1 MDKKVKT
8 SVRNLV
14 EFVMRSG
21 DIDTT
26 YISNKR
32 ALMGIKAHQK
42 LQSDG
47 GENYKKEYFL
57 SCETEYQSIIFEVQG
72 RADGLI
78 EDESV
83 VTIDEIKSTTRRLD
97 SIDENFSKL
106 HWAQVMCYGY
116 FI

>member
-47 GENYKKEYFL
+47 GENYKKEYFGKDGYL
-57 SCETEYQSIIFEVQG
+57 YRRGKLVG
-72 RADGLI
+72 RKSGR
-78 EDESV
+78 
-83 VTIDEIKSTTRRLD
+83 IKS
-97 SIDENFSKL
+97 
-106 HWAQVMCYGY
+106 
-116 FI
+116 

>member
-32 ALMGIKAHQK
+32 ALMGIKLTK
-42 LQSDG
+42 
-47 GENYKKEYFL
+47 NYKVMAEK
-57 SCETEYQSIIFEVQG
+57 IIKKNIF
-72 RADGLI
+72 
-78 EDESV
+78 
-83 VTIDEIKSTTRRLD
+83 
-97 SIDENFSKL
+97 
-106 HWAQVMCYGY
+106 
-116 FI
+116 